1 MGIDEDDAR
10 IKTLN
15 DTLRATSTVYSFAEK
30 AGITA
35 VRLLNTSKK
44 YFNVVPEN
52 INGVMR
58 EVAFE
63 GPAGIGN
70 KLRDKVLVNHVTP
83 DMKKPLLV
91 IVATDAEVR
100 HPRSK
105 NSDHN
110 LLMRTR
116 WKARRQVHSEM

>member
-1 MGIDEDDAR
+1 MRYIDNSRSTRIDEDDAR

-52 INGVMR
+52 INGLMK
-58 EVAFE
+58 EVTFE

-70 KLRDKVLVNHVTP
+70 KLQDKVLVNHVTP

-91 IVATDAEVR
+91 IVATDTEVR
-100 HPRSK
+100 RPRP
-105 NSDHN
+105 
-110 LLMRTR
+110 
-116 WKARRQVHSEM
+116 